1 MVILG
6 RGVAYCSDIEVGCA
20 KCCGNRVVLLTSGDI
35 GSSGR
40 PNVVILGGAQKLW
53 RF

>member
-6 RGVAYCSDIEVGCA
+6 RGVAYCGDIDTVCA
-20 KCCGNRVVLLTSGDI
+20 KCSGNCVVLRDSGDTGNLG
-35 GSSGR
+35 GSK
-40 PNVVILGGAQKLW
+40 VVILGGVPKLW